1 MTVVIGCGSV
11 GLLGIMAATDGWRVA
26 PSWLSTPCRSDG
38 RVPQALG
45 AVVVEPGPEVARAVA
60 ALGGRRGA
68 DSVMEFVG
76 LPAAQRLAWEILRPG
91 GVMAVIGCHSAP
103 SFAFSP
109 AEAYDKN
116 LTYRTG
122 RCPARHYME
131 RLTDRVA
138 RELPHIA
145 QVVTHRFAP
154 SDCVRAYDVFAHQR
168 DGCVKAVFEFGHRSA
183 SMTVDGSSSVPGALE
198 SRARPIP
205 TPDCPDSRQYFMYT
219 VLSVV

>member
-1 MTVVIGCGSV
+1 M
-11 GLLGIMAATDGWRVA
+11 LGILAARMSGAGSIVA
-26 PSWLSTPCRSDG
+26 VDP
-38 RVPQALG
+38 VPERRARAASLG
-45 AVVVEPGPEVARAVA
+45 AVVAEPGPEVARAVA

-76 LPAAQRLAWEILRPG
+76 LPDAQRLAWEILRPG

-138 RELPHIA
+138 HEMPHIA
-145 QVVTHRFAP
+145 QVVTHRFDPA
-154 SDCVRAYDVFAHQR
+154 DCVRAYDVFAHQR
-168 DGCVKAVFEFGHRSA
+168 EGCVKAVFEFGKR
-183 SMTVDGSSSVPGALE
+183 
-198 SRARPIP
+198 
-205 TPDCPDSRQYFMYT
+205 
-219 VLSVV
+219 